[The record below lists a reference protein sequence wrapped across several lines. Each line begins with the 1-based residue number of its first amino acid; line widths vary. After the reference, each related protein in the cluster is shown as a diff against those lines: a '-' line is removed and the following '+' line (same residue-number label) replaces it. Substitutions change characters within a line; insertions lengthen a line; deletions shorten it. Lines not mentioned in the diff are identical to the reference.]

1 MVARG
6 IPALMINLKSRAK
19 KSEGGEL
26 KPEYR
31 LLIMVYGV
39 ILTPIWF
46 FIYGRT
52 AENHVIWI
60 VLINGTFFVG
70 TGLIITFV
78 SSNETGNI
86 VS

>member
-39 ILTPIWF
+39 ILTPI
-46 FIYGRT
+46 
-52 AENHVIWI
+52 
-60 VLINGTFFVG
+60 
-70 TGLIITFV
+70 
-78 SSNETGNI
+78 
-86 VS
+86 